1 VDILYQIRARQGSF
15 SAGEGRIARLILSD
29 VAFAAS
35 ASLDDLAAQ
44 AEVSS
49 ATLSRFARSI
59 GCRDLRDLRLQLAQA
74 SGVGSRFL
82 APEQAP
88 EQSAFY
94 SQIVGDIEST
104 LRQHLAGFDESRFA
118 DAVKLLAPA
127 KMLHAFGMGG
137 CSSLCSEE
145 LHTRLVR
152 LGYPIAACRDP
163 VMMRLIAATLG
174 PEHVILACSL
184 SGRTPELLDAITL
197 ARSYGTPILAI
208 TLPDSLLAGLA
219 DVVLPLQIAETNFIY
234 KPTAARYGMLLTIDV
249 LATELALAAPEDN
262 QERLRRI
269 KLALDDYRGGA
280 DGLPLGD

>member
-1 VDILYQIRARQGSF
+1 MDILYQIRARQDSL
-15 SAGEGRIARLILSD
+15 SAGESRIARLILSD

-35 ASLDDLAAQ
+35 ANLDELASR

-74 SGVGSRFL
+74 STVGNRFL
-82 APEQAP
+82 NPEQAP
-88 EQSAFY
+88 EQSAFFT
-94 SQIVGDIEST
+94 QIVGDIEST

-118 DAVKLLAPA
+118 AAIEILSKAR
-127 KMLHAFGMGG
+127 MIHAFGMGG

-145 LHTRLVR
+145 LQTRLVR
-152 LGYPIAACRDP
+152 LGYPIAASRDP

-174 PEHVILACSL
+174 PEHSLIACSL
-184 SGRTPELLDAITL
+184 TGRTPELLDAVKL
-197 ARSYGTPILAI
+197 ASSYGTKILAI
-208 TLPDSLLAGLA
+208 TLPDSPLGQIA

-249 LATELALAAPEDN
+249 LATELALLAPEEN

-269 KLALDDYRGGA
+269 KLALDDYRGGE

>member
-1 VDILYQIRARQGSF
+1 MDILYQIRARQDSL
-15 SAGEGRIARLILSD
+15 SAGESRIARLILSD

-35 ASLDDLAAQ
+35 ASLDELASR

-82 APEQAP
+82 NPEQAP
-88 EQSAFY
+88 EQSAFFT
-94 SQIVGDIEST
+94 QIVGDIEST

-118 DAVKLLAPA
+118 AAVDLLSKAR
-127 KMLHAFGMGG
+127 MIHAFGMGG

-145 LHTRLVR
+145 LQTRLVR
-152 LGYPIAACRDP
+152 LGYPIAASRDP

-174 PEHVILACSL
+174 PEHSLIACSL
-184 SGRTPELLDAITL
+184 SGRTPELLDAVKL
-197 ARSYGTPILAI
+197 ASSYGTKILAI
-208 TLPDSLLAGLA
+208 TLPDSPLGQIA

-249 LATELALAAPEDN
+249 LATELALLAPEEN

-269 KLALDDYRGGA
+269 KLALDDYRGGE